1 MAQARSRVA
10 RLLLLLGG
18 LALLGGGAALA
29 GAYWAFLRDLPD
41 LHSLEDYEPR
51 LTTRVYDRQGRPIG
65 EFYEERRRLVALE
78 DVPRHVQRAFVAA
91 EDASFY
97 EHEGLDYGAILRAAW
112 VNLRAGGEIRQGGS
126 TITQQVAKSLLL
138 SPERRFARKVKDML
152 LARRIEDRLSK
163 DEILYLYLNQIY
175 FGDGAYGLAEAAR
188 SYFGVTPAG
197 LDVSQAALLAGLP
210 KAPSAYSPRNDP
222 AAAERRRRYVL
233 ERMWKEGYLDE
244 ASYEEALASPPALAD
259 ELPEREAFDTAAY
272 FVEEVRR
279 TLVEALGS
287 DRVLRGGLRIETTLD
302 LEAQRAAVRSLRQ
315 GLRDL
320 DRRQGWK
327 GPVRHVKPAAL
338 DAEIARLAD
347 ENGLDPDG
355 LDPKGLEQAGLAEE
369 DLEAPL
375 LGVVTAVEADAD
387 RARVVFAPGLEGIVR
402 LEDVAWARERDPS
415 RWRPSISSIDE
426 VFRVGDVARFALAS
440 ADPGEA
446 GADAEASEPGGR
458 TEGQAPL
465 RVVLHQEPEVE
476 GALLSLDVSGG
487 EVRALVGG
495 YDFDRS
501 EFDRAVQA
509 RRQPGSAFKPL
520 VYAAA
525 LAHGWTPTSIVVDRP
540 LVYED
545 PESGFTWRPGNYEG
559 RFHGRLTLRHAL
571 AHSVNNAT
579 IHLLKEVGVGR
590 ALRFARRLGIESPLE
605 RNLSLALGSSG
616 VTLLELV
623 RAYAVFPAQGRPV
636 EPVFVER
643 VLDRDGR
650 VLIEDLVLGEPPP
663 TLAADGAAGVP
674 AAGDPASGR
683 DEASEAGT
691 ASSEAGLDAASIP
704 DPDDPFAPPPGRVL
718 SPIHAY
724 LATSLLEAVV
734 QDGTGRKAKALG
746 RPLAGKTGTTNEQ
759 GDAWFVG
766 FSPDVATGVWVGFD
780 ERRPLGRSETGG
792 RAALPIWIDYMGAV
806 LEDRP
811 RRDFSTP
818 DGVVFVRVD
827 AETGLL
833 AGPESEDPYFQA
845 FAAGTE
851 PTEVADQAL
860 ANSESDRLLRLDA
873 F

>member
-18 LALLGGGAALA
+18 LALLGGGAAAA
-29 GAYWAFLRDLPD
+29 GVYWTFLRDLPD
-41 LHSLEDYEPR
+41 LRSLEDYEPR
-51 LTTRVYDRQGRPIG
+51 LASRVYDREGRPIG
-65 EFYEERRRLVALE
+65 EFYDERRRLVALE
-78 DVPRHVQRAFVAA
+78 DVPRHVRLAFVAA
-91 EDASFY
+91 EDSSFY

-138 SPERRFARKVKDML
+138 SPERRFTRKVKDML
-152 LARRIEDRLSK
+152 LARQIEERLSK

-175 FGDGAYGLAEAAR
+175 FGDGAYGIAEAAR
-188 SYFGVTPAG
+188 SYFGVTPAE
-197 LDVSQAALLAGLP
+197 LDVAQAGLLAGLP
-210 KAPSAYSPRNDP
+210 KAPSAHSPRNDP

-244 ASYEEALASPPALAD
+244 ASYEEALASPPALVD

-279 TLVEALGS
+279 TLMEALGG

-302 LEAQRAAVRSLRQ
+302 LEAQRAAVGSLRE
-315 GLRDL
+315 GLREL

-327 GPVRHVKPAAL
+327 GPVRHVEPAEV
-338 DAEIARLAD
+338 DAEMARLAE
-347 ENGLDPDG
+347 ENGLD
-355 LDPKGLEQAGLAEE
+355 ASGLAEE
-369 DLEAPL
+369 GLEGDGLEEPL
-375 LGVVTAVEADAD
+375 LGVVTAVETDAD
-387 RARVVFAPGLEGIVR
+387 LAQVAFAPGVEGVVH
-402 LEDVAWARERDPS
+402 LEDVTWARERDPT
-415 RWRPSISSIDE
+415 RWRAPISAIDE
-426 VFRVGDVARFALAS
+426 VFRVGDVARFAPA
-440 ADPGEA
+440 AAEAEAAGE
-446 GADAEASEPGGR
+446 DAEASDPGETAADG
-458 TEGQAPL
+458 EPL
-465 RVVLHQEPEVE
+465 RVVLHQEPEAE
-476 GALLSLDVSGG
+476 GALVSLDVSGG

-495 YDFDRS
+495 YDFARS
-501 EFDRAVQA
+501 EFDRAIQA

-525 LAHGWTPTSIVVDRP
+525 LGHGWTPTSIVVDRP

-579 IHLLKEVGVGR
+579 IHLLNEVGVGR
-590 ALRFARRLGIESPLE
+590 VLRFARRLGIESPLE

-623 RAYAVFPAQGRPV
+623 RAYAVFPAQGRAIK
-636 EPVFVER
+636 PVFIER

-650 VLIEDLVLGEPPP
+650 VLAEDLVLGEPPP
-663 TLAADGAAGVP
+663 TLAEADAAGP
-674 AAGDPASGR
+674 RAAGDPASGR
-683 DEASEAGT
+683 DEASEAAT
-691 ASSEAGLDAASIP
+691 ASPEAGPDAAPVP
-704 DPDDPFAPPPGRVL
+704 DPDNPFAPPPSHVL

-734 QDGTGRKAKALG
+734 QEGTGRKAKALG

-766 FSPDVATGVWVGFD
+766 FSPEVATGVWVGFD

-827 AETGLL
+827 PETGLL